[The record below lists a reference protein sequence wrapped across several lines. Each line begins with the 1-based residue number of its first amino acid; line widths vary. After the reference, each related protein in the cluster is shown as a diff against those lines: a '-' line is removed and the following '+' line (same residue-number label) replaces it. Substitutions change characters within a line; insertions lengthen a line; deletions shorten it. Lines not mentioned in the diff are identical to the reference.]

1 MMAMMPECKEFCES
15 WRSCTGC
22 FDCEFRDDCVEQ
34 DDIPDEV
41 LDALIAEDQKN
52 EMEKGYRGPEE

>member
-1 MMAMMPECKEFCES
+1 MMPECKEFCES

-22 FDCEFRDDCVEQ
+22 FDCELRYDYADHDE
-34 DDIPDEV
+34 IPDEV

-52 EMEKGYRGPEE
+52 EMEKCYRGSEE